1 MSLKGYVKKGK
12 PANWLG
18 VAGAQPV
25 RARAKAVKA
34 AKSVIG
40 KFWRSKDKPY
50 LAAWA
55 VKRRDKYLKLLATG
69 SKPRKPIRPVSKRR
83 QAVTEE
89 YRKAAR
95 AFVRAAI
102 KRGEVCP
109 VWRAVKELHDGVKYG
124 WQISGRLNEV
134 HHTRG
139 RAGTLLTD
147 ERHWIAVS
155 KLGHRWIHEH
165 PAEARARGWICAEGK
180 WNTP

>member
-25 RARAKAVKA
+25 RARAKAEHDRVQTGT
-34 AKSVIG
+34 VG
-40 KFWRSKDKPY
+40 GRRFKFVRQRSK
-50 LAAWA
+50 
-55 VKRRDKYLKLLATG
+55 VGQRRNTAY
-69 SKPRKPIRPVSKRR
+69 IV
-83 QAVTEE
+83 
-89 YRKAAR
+89 AAR